1 MRRFEVFP
9 GLHFQQAGF
18 GSLEFKAKAAA
29 SIEFGDRCSGRDDDF
44 DVAVVELVDHVDEA
58 ASLVIFFFAQDWH
71 IADDDGVELPGRNFF
86 AG

>member
-44 DVAVVELVDHVDEA
+44 DVAVVELVTLLTMMA
-58 ASLVIFFFAQDWH
+58 WNCRAISM
-71 IADDDGVELPGRNFF
+71 
-86 AG
+86 